1 MAFWAQFSGII
12 WEVRYF
18 RMLTNAVLA
27 GTLAAVYVAILF
39 LQVNPHLPLDLRV
52 LWPLLVVVV
61 GFYAVHA
68 ATLFYTLI
76 VMRQVMSAELLS
88 PGWLSLRLLSWLSAA
103 AAGGAALLM
112 WLNLQGLRT
121 ALAEEAARRLG
132 VGAVAMGLCALA
144 LLAIAVVHYSFGR
157 RGSVVGASL
166 YALAVVASVTLPLA
180 ARGQGVPRTLG
191 AYPLDV
197 GTPSLQPAAR
207 SRVVMLLLDGA
218 SLDYLSLAT
227 ADGRLPNFGRL
238 LDSGAAMHL
247 ATLRPTQPGP
257 VWATVATGKY
267 PPRHGVISA
276 STYQVGSRLMSL
288 ELLPDHCFAQAF
300 VYLGFLDEVPASSA
314 ELRSRPL
321 WSVLSSQGVPVGIV
335 GWPLTHPVQPVRGF
349 LVSDQFHLMADPR
362 FDPSAP
368 QAAYPEEVVT
378 IGAAAMRAVSG
389 RDVLNTVG
397 AAREG
402 APAPPAEAA
411 PIWRDR
417 VYSRIVADLRRRF
430 EDVRL
435 LAIRYRGLD
444 LAGHQF
450 LPTATPIPF
459 LGLGDVRGNASSLGE
474 YYRHVDIEVGTIL
487 DLLGSDD
494 LFLVVSGFGMEPVG
508 VSKRVLARIMGDPD
522 ATGTH
527 ERAPDGFILA
537 YGSHVE
543 PGRRPRGSVVDVAPT
558 VLYYLGVPVARDV
571 DGVVRTDIFT
581 EGFRETRPITFV
593 PSYDR

>member
-1 MAFWAQFSGII
+1 
-12 WEVRYF
+12 
-18 RMLTNAVLA
+18 MLTNAVVA
-27 GTLAAVYVAILF
+27 GTLAAVYIAILF
-39 LQVNPHLPLDLRV
+39 LQINPHLPLDLRV

-61 GFYAVHA
+61 GFYAIHA
-68 ATLFYTLI
+68 ATLFYMLI
-76 VMRQVMSAELLS
+76 VLRQVMSTELLS
-88 PGWLSLRLLSWLSAA
+88 PGWLSLRLLSWLSAGA
-103 AAGGAALLM
+103 ASGAALLM

-121 ALAEEAARRLG
+121 ALAEEVARRLG

-166 YALAVVASVTLPLA
+166 YAMAVIASVTLPIA
-180 ARGQGVPRTLG
+180 ARGQGVPRTLD
-191 AYPLDV
+191 AYPIEV
-197 GTPSLQPAAR
+197 APPSLRPVGH
-207 SRVVMLLLDGA
+207 SRVLMLLLDGA

-257 VWATVATGKY
+257 VWATVATGQY

-276 STYQVGSRLMSL
+276 STYQVGARLTPL
-288 ELLPDHCFAQAF
+288 ELLPDHCFAQAL
-300 VYLGFLDEVPASSA
+300 VYLGFLEEAPASSA

-321 WSVLSSQGVPVGIV
+321 WSVLSGQGVPVGIV
-335 GWPLTHPVQPVRGF
+335 GWPLTHPVRPVRGF
-349 LVSDQFHLMADPR
+349 LVSDRFHLMADPR
-362 FDPSAP
+362 FDPAAA

-389 RDVLNTVG
+389 RDVLNTAG
-397 AAREG
+397 ADGEG

-417 VYSRIVADLRRRF
+417 VYGRIADDLGKRF
-430 EDVRL
+430 AEVRL
-435 LAIRYRGLD
+435 LAVRYRGLD

-459 LGLGDVRGNASSLGE
+459 LGLGDVRGDASSLEE
-474 YYRHVDIEVGTIL
+474 YYRHVDTEVGTIL
-487 DLLGSDD
+487 DLLRPDD

-508 VSKRVLARIMGDPD
+508 VSKRVLARIVGDPN

-527 ERAPDGFILA
+527 EGAPPDGFILA
-537 YGSHVE
+537 YGTHVE
-543 PGRRPRGSVVDVAPT
+543 PGRRTRGSVVDVAPT

-571 DGVVRTDIFT
+571 DGVARTDIFT
-581 EGFRETRPITFV
+581 AGFTETRPITFV